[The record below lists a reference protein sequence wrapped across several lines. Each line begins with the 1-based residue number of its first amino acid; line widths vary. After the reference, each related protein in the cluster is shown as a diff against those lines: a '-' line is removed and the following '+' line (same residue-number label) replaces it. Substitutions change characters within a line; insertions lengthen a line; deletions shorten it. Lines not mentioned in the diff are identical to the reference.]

1 MKDTILIEFAEILLF
16 TEKRITFK
24 TFDKLQENIQQVF
37 IYR

>member
-1 MKDTILIEFAEILLF
+1 MKDTILIEFAEIVLF

-24 TFDKLQENIQQVF
+24 TFDKFQENTQQVF